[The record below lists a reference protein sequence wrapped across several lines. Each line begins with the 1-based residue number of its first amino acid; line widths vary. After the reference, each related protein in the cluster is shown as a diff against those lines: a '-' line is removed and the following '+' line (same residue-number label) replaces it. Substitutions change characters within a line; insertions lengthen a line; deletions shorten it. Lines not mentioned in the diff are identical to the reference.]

1 MIWAKEQESIRA
13 LNVGIKEDQ
22 RMKNETQGERPE
34 QLQPGSERESS
45 TDHADA
51 PAHKKEYL
59 IDIFR
64 GWCKCCGICAAF
76 CPRGCIRMNEDGS
89 PVVVDASRCT
99 GCGWCELH
107 CPDFAISV
115 RARNSEE
122 ASGEE
127 D

>member
-1 MIWAKEQESIRA
+1 MQQSARLRKSNSQVKADLSVEA
-13 LNVGIKEDQ
+13 D
-22 RMKNETQGERPE
+22 RM
-34 QLQPGSERESS
+34 PG
-45 TDHADA
+45 
-51 PAHKKEYL
+51 KEYF

-76 CPRGCIRMNEDGS
+76 CPRECIRMNDEGA
-89 PVVVDASRCT
+89 PVVVDSARCT

-115 RARNSEE
+115 ESKQTKE
-122 ASGEE
+122 AQLEE